1 MITYVINTS
10 GNQIFNGELLFNLA
24 GYSNMIW
31 ISTTLE
37 EIENCADEIFE
48 RQNRMLDD
56 GQYRIAVI
64 VDFYN
69 YELILHSQEAT
80 WQEREKT
87 VSAPTYYPFLEAYLD
102 LHLFHN
108 LRKKFQGQGP
118 AQQEV
123 YYIQGRGERLD
134 SSDTAQQLYA
144 ARIFGATEGMAQKEA
159 EYSGLLWQ
167 SKEAVSAFGA
177 GKGSA
182 ESANQDKGK
191 DKKEE
196 NQEEIKPVGYTIE
209 TDENGNETSRFVFRM
224 KTQTGAEPLKF
235 DIDDYCPGYGKSYKK
250 RMEERKT
257 RIEAARAEREALDK
271 EESEQKDSAPSK
283 SSSKKKKTVPLLTD
297 ILPEDEPAPDPF
309 SDFVRT
315 VRNSESGERHIN
327 RIIYHSSGVGT
338 ARATFDA
345 LNLSLYLIYKAQN
358 DDISSEIDRE
368 EGVAGI
374 DSRLNCVKPKDLKD
388 ILMNALRRIE
398 QVRLQALNENNYYF
412 KLDIAPSGEKTRIA
426 ASKDGAGESVP
437 APDAGE
443 RWQPGK
449 EELALGPDGWYD
461 SICAFAEHTNTRELQ
476 ERDSAFFD
484 NIFDEYLTRRDQD
497 NASSLEMHYAELE
510 SQGKLQK
517 SPNLPT
523 IENLEGAV
531 SAREKEISRRLEQ
544 ALSNEAISVD
554 YQEIKAK
561 ADISYERYCKAKAML
576 KGHVLAEIFL
586 GLLTILC
593 MAVPF
598 ITLQNRGNV
607 SVGMWIGCLV
617 TAGVTAGL
625 FLLAFFCSILPQRMI
640 MNGEKAR
647 LLEYFTTCEQK
658 SRRGQRLLAQRYR
671 EELPGIEELRY
682 EIREIYGLWRQ
693 NGAIDRN
700 VRLHKEM
707 LESVRD
713 QLRGL
718 LNRLGYSIEE
728 FRPDAQAEDF
738 SNMIHVDLAPE
749 HPSNT
754 VYQVFTS
761 DILNSLFSGKGG
773 LLS

>member
-24 GYSNMIW
+24 GYSNMVW
-31 ISTTLE
+31 IGTSLE
-37 EIENCADEIFE
+37 EIESCADEIFE

-69 YELILHSQEAT
+69 YELILQSQEAT

-118 AQQEV
+118 ARQEV

-134 SSDTAQQLYA
+134 GGDTAQHLYA
-144 ARIFGATEGMAQKEA
+144 ARIFGATEGMDQKEQ
-159 EYSGLLWQ
+159 EYASLLWQ
-167 SKEAVSAFGA
+167 SEEETPVAPVPS
-177 GKGSA
+177 
-182 ESANQDKGK
+182 KGK
-191 DKKEE
+191 SKKEDKNDKKIE
-196 NQEEIKPVGYTIE
+196 NPDELRPVGSFE
-209 TDENGNETSRFVFRM
+209 DEDGTLHFRFLL
-224 KTQTGAEPLKF
+224 KTQTGAKPLVF
-235 DIDDYCPGYGKSYKK
+235 DIDDYSPGYGKSYQRRIDDWKA
-250 RMEERKT
+250 
-257 RIEAARAEREALDK
+257 RIEASRREREEQERLEAERKEK
-271 EESEQKDSAPSK
+271 EEREKEENPDAKPA
-283 SSSKKKKTVPLLTD
+283 SKKKTPVVPILLGT
-297 ILPEDEPAPDPF
+297 LPEDEPAPDPF
-309 SDFVRT
+309 SDFVRAI
-315 VRNSESGERHIN
+315 RNSESGARHIH

-358 DDISSEIDRE
+358 DDLSSDIDRE
-368 EGVAGI
+368 ESASGI
-374 DSRLNCVKPKDLKD
+374 DDRLNRVKPKDLKD

-398 QVRLQALNENNYYF
+398 QVRLQALNENSYYF
-412 KLDIAPSGEKTRIA
+412 RLDIEPSGNKTQ
-426 ASKDGAGESVP
+426 SVESRES
-437 APDAGE
+437 APPPDEGE
-443 RWQPGK
+443 RWKPDK
-449 EELALGPDGWYD
+449 EDMAKGPDGWYD
-461 SICAFAEHTNTRELQ
+461 RICAFAEHTNTRELQ
-476 ERDSAFFD
+476 ERDSVAFD
-484 NIFDEYLTRRDQD
+484 AIFDEYLTRRDQD
-497 NASSLEMHYAELE
+497 NESSLEMHYAELE
-510 SQGKLQK
+510 SLGKLKK

-523 IENLEGAV
+523 LENLDGAV
-531 SAREKEISRRLEQ
+531 SSREKEISRRLEK

-554 YQEIKAK
+554 YQAIKTK
-561 ADISYERYCKAKAML
+561 ADVSYERYCKAKAML
-576 KGHVLAEIFL
+576 KGNVLAEIFL

-593 MAVPF
+593 MVVPF
-598 ITLQNRGNV
+598 ITMQNRGNV
-607 SVGMWIGCLV
+607 SIGMWIGCFV
-617 TAGVTAGL
+617 TAGITAGL

-640 MNGEKAR
+640 MNGEKSR
-647 LLEYFTTCEQK
+647 LLEYLIECEQK
-658 SRRGQRLLAQRYR
+658 SRKGQRALAQRYR

-738 SNMIHVDLAPE
+738 SHMIHVDLAPE

-761 DILNSLFSGKGG
+761 EILNSLFSGKGG